1 MTTLYEMDEQM
12 KTIEA
17 ILIANQDPET
27 EEILENAKI
36 ALEQDIENKMESI
49 LKFKADCDAKIA
61 AIKNEIARLQKKT
74 KTLSNTS
81 DFLKNL
87 CYEHMMT
94 AHRDTPVD
102 YGTWTLSIAKTPAK
116 VVLTDDADALLPD
129 CYCTITREP
138 NKTAIK
144 NAMTDGELYVKIG
157 EKKITLATLETGT
170 TLRIK

>member
-1 MTTLYEMDEQM
+1 MTTLYDMDEQM
-12 KTIEA
+12 HAIES

-49 LKFKADCDAKIA
+49 LKFKAECDAKIV

-74 KTLSNTS
+74 KSLSNTS
-81 DFLKNL
+81 EFLKNL
-87 CYEHMMT
+87 CYEHMLRT
-94 AHRDTPVD
+94 HKDEPKE

-129 CYCTITREP
+129 QYFTITREP

-144 NAMTDGELYVKIG
+144 EAMTDGELYVKIG
-157 EKKITLATLETGT
+157 DKKITLATLETGT
-170 TLRIK
+170 TIRIK